1 MLNDDDDD
9 KRIRNA
15 LKESP
20 AAKMPSLGDND
31 FNFVKVRHKTIT
43 IFGLG
48 PGTEF
53 NYAVVKKM
61 AGQGL
66 LYVKV
71 KQGYEFLYDPDNDSV
86 AILLKSYMEQEIK
99 IVSDTKA
106 ADTRLAVVSRKKIN

>member
-1 MLNDDDDD
+1 MLNDNDDD
-9 KRIRNA
+9 KGIRNA
-15 LKESP
+15 LKESL
-20 AAKMPSLGDND
+20 AAQMLSLGDND

-53 NYAVVKKM
+53 NYAVVGKM

-66 LYVKV
+66 R
-71 KQGYEFLYDPDNDSV
+71 YEFIYDPDNDSV